1 MEEIIMEHHSIVKSS
16 EVTGVKVT
24 NLSGEDLGDI
34 NEVVI
39 DKNSGTINYLVLD
52 FGGFLG
58 FGNKFFAVPW
68 KNFTYN
74 DEEDCFVLNVDKERL
89 KNAPGFDKDH
99 WPDFASLSVTKPITQ
114 FYTLN

>member
-1 MEEIIMEHHSIVKSS
+1 MEEIKMEHHSIVKSS

-74 DEEDCFVLNVDKERL
+74 DEEDCFVLNVEKERL

-114 FYTLN
+114 FYTVN